1 MGIRVVP
8 QQGPPKVVSRYLE
21 PDEIQVITVR
31 RHPAFVI
38 LGFLPLVLV
47 LIDYALRATGA
58 VHGNAQARQIL
69 VILIA
74 PCCLLAVAT
83 IAAWFWAYVVIT
95 SQRVLITGWW
105 PIGLVVKMPI
115 TAADELTFIRT
126 FPGLILGYG
135 TFRLRRPGS
144 RWRVIKLRFL
154 PYPEQLYLETMGLV
168 FRETYP
174 DDDLAVG
181 SD

>member
-8 QQGPPKVVSRYLE
+8 QQGPPKGVSRHLE
-21 PDEIQVITVR
+21 PDELRIVTVR
-31 RHPAFVI
+31 RHPAYLV
-38 LGFLPLVLV
+38 LGFLPLMLV

-58 VHGNAQARQIL
+58 VHGNAQARHIL

-74 PCCLLAVAT
+74 PCCLLAVAS
-83 IAAWFWAYVVIT
+83 IAAWFWIYVVIT
-95 SQRVLITGWW
+95 SQRIFVCGWW
-105 PIGLVVKMPI
+105 PIGLVMTMPI
-115 TAADELTFIRT
+115 TAADQLTFTRT
-126 FPGLILGYG
+126 LPGRLLGYG

-154 PYPEQLYLETMGLV
+154 PYPEQLYLETIGLV

>member
-1 MGIRVVP
+1 MIRSVP
-8 QQGPPKVVSRYLE
+8 QQVPKVISRHLE

-31 RHPAFVI
+31 RHPAFLI

-58 VHGNAQARQIL
+58 VHGNAQARHIL

-83 IAAWFWAYVVIT
+83 VAVWFWTYVVVT
-95 SQRVLITGWW
+95 SRRVVISGLW
-105 PIGLVVKMPI
+105 PFGHVMKMPI
-115 TAADELTFIRT
+115 TAADQLTFIRT
-126 FPGLILGYG
+126 LPGRLLGYG